1 MMIKNYKVTVNGK
14 SYDVSVEEIRNES
27 VASNK
32 VLSAAVNNVVN
43 NQAANT
49 KASAPAAKPAAPA
62 APKAPAIDENA
73 ISVKATMPGTI
84 LSFNVAIGDKVT
96 EGQVVAVLEAMK
108 MENELTAPA
117 SGEVISIHVEKGS
130 SVVEGQVILQI
141 KWDGFERW
149 IWIML

>member
-1 MMIKNYKVTVNGK
+1 MIKNYKVTVNGK

-27 VASNK
+27 AASNK
-32 VLSAAVNNVVN
+32 VLSAAVNNAVN
-43 NQAANT
+43 NQAVNT
-49 KASAPAAKPAAPA
+49 KASAPSAAPA
-62 APKAPAIDENA
+62 AAKASAIDENA

-141 KWDGFERW
+141 K
-149 IWIML
+149 

>member
-1 MMIKNYKVTVNGK
+1 MIKNYKVTVNGK

-27 VASNK
+27 AASNK
-32 VLSAAVNNVVN
+32 VLSAAVNNVVS
-43 NQAANT
+43 NQAVNT
-49 KASAPAAKPAAPA
+49 KASAQAAKPVVAAA
-62 APKAPAIDENA
+62 KASAIDENA
-73 ISVKATMPGTI
+73 ISIKATMPGTI

-141 KWDGFERW
+141 K
-149 IWIML
+149 